1 MNKPQMV
8 ATALIASFFTL
19 MIVVGVM
26 TFFGRAMAAPSHQPA
41 AESFQY
47 MSISGLAFEPV
58 AQNAAYAKDLSQHL
72 LRLTSQP
79 QAAGAGAF
87 IAPLTLPDKA
97 ELLGLTLFGVD
108 FDNQGQVRVRLQ
120 RCDHSQARCVP
131 LAEAAS
137 GLVFAAGQFE
147 TLKANIANQ
156 VVDNRF
162 YTYFLELEL
171 SAGANSG
178 LRSVRLELL
187 APTAAAAAQEST
199 WALEGNVT
207 RFTLPNT
214 GFTQARICTD
224 DLSHLDNP
232 THYPFVQAD
241 DTTTPLSSNAC
252 VTVWGRDIE
261 IRREFNTGPSS
272 GTFELLR

>member
-8 ATALIASFFTL
+8 ATAVIASFFTL
-19 MIVVGVM
+19 ITVVGVM
-26 TFFGRAMAAPSHQPA
+26 TFFGRAMAAPRQQTA

-58 AQNAAYAKDLSQHL
+58 EQNAAYAKDLSQHL

-79 QAAGAGAF
+79 QTAGPGTF
-87 IAPLTLPDKA
+87 IAPLTLPDKG

-108 FDNQGQVRVRLQ
+108 SDNQGQVRVLLQ

-137 GLVFAAGQFE
+137 GTVFAAGQFE

-162 YTYFLELEL
+162 YTYLLELEL

-187 APTAAAAAQEST
+187 APTAAAAAQEGT

-241 DTTTPLSSNAC
+241 DSTTQLSSNAC